1 MELIFQTCLGI
12 LFENENTTEGMLNIL
27 EHIHSYL
34 PSGGDDSDVFDSTTC
49 IGDQLTVERAVN
61 AIMSRQNGYTK
72 EERLANINIGIAD
85 WHADMNFL
93 QVCVEIFP
101 LTCI

>member
-1 MELIFQTCLGI
+1 
-12 LFENENTTEGMLNIL
+12 MLNIL

-34 PSGGDDSDVFDSTTC
+34 PNGGDDSDVFDSTTC
-49 IGDQLTVERAVN
+49 FGDQLTVERAVN

-93 QVCVEIFP
+93 QVCVEIFS
-101 LTCI
+101 LSCI